1 MNHYQILGVEP
12 TATVDVIKQAYRQL
26 ARQFH
31 PDVAGSAAQERF
43 VQISLAYQVL
53 SDPQQRR
60 DYDRT
65 LPRRYEPPTPKAAPP
80 PRPTVKVRTPAPKPE
95 PKRSEFIHQP
105 VQRLDYEGTIREI
118 YKAFSQHQFA
128 IATKHAEQLVEHYPK
143 DLQALH
149 LMALA
154 YYRRGSELLYYQ
166 QHKLAEVYLSEALK
180 TEPNNHQLRSAI
192 RQALHEATG
201 A

>member
-12 TATVDVIKQAYRQL
+12 TATVDAIKQAYRQL

-31 PDVAGSAAQERF
+31 PDVAGSAAQDRF

-60 DYDRT
+60 TYDLT
-65 LPRRYEPPTPKAAPP
+65 LPRHYVAPP
-80 PRPTVKVRTPAPKPE
+80 PTTPRPSVKIKQPPKPKPAPKRP
-95 PKRSEFIHQP
+95 EFIHQP
-105 VQRLDYEGTIREI
+105 VQRLDYEDTIREI

-180 TEPNNHQLRSAI
+180 TEPNNSQLLSAI
-192 RQALHEATG
+192 RQALQEATS